1 MNTVLEVREPSAR
14 NLTTSQ
20 PDALQQLDSLST
32 APGGVARL
40 RELIRA
46 LAVQG
51 RLLGQS
57 EPRSADLPPDWTWK
71 RLGDLV
77 ASSEAGWS
85 PSCPEQPRREGRW
98 GILKVSA
105 VSWGEFDAAAN
116 KELPLEL
123 QPRPQYEVQHGDFLL
138 SRANTAELV
147 ARSVVVKN
155 PPPRLLLSDKII
167 RLKLKQEVDAEYLN
181 LVNNSSAA
189 RSHYQALASGTSAS
203 MKNVSREVVLALPV
217 PLPPLAEQ
225 TRIVTRVDE
234 LMRLCDALEEKG
246 RLEAE
251 QHARLLST
259 LLGTL
264 TDSATPEEL
273 AANWQRVAE
282 HFDLLLDR
290 PEAVDAL
297 EQTVLRLAVLGLLGP
312 QDPSEGSAQNLLG
325 PDAKAR
331 HDSNAEAP
339 QLPDGWA
346 WAYLGEV
353 ADARLGK
360 MLDKAKN
367 RGRPRPYLRN
377 TNVQWQRFELD
388 DVKHMNLDESELEE
402 FRLRSGDLLICE
414 GGEPGRCAIWQE
426 NETEMYFQKALHRVR
441 PHAGV
446 MAQYIAIALEADALS
461 GALSRYFTGATIKHF
476 VGQALDRY
484 SFPLPP
490 SGEQQRIVARVAELR
505 RLCAT
510 LRQRLQAQ
518 QATQSRLAEAL
529 VEQALSG

>member
-167 RLKLKQEVDAEYLN
+167 RLKLKQEVDA
-181 LVNNSSAA
+181 SARA
-189 RSHYQALASGTSAS
+189 HGY
-203 MKNVSREVVLALPV
+203 
-217 PLPPLAEQ
+217 
-225 TRIVTRVDE
+225 
-234 LMRLCDALEEKG
+234 
-246 RLEAE
+246 
-251 QHARLLST
+251 H
-259 LLGTL
+259 
-264 TDSATPEEL
+264 
-273 AANWQRVAE
+273 
-282 HFDLLLDR
+282 
-290 PEAVDAL
+290 
-297 EQTVLRLAVLGLLGP
+297 
-312 QDPSEGSAQNLLG
+312 
-325 PDAKAR
+325 
-331 HDSNAEAP
+331 
-339 QLPDGWA
+339 
-346 WAYLGEV
+346 
-353 ADARLGK
+353 
-360 MLDKAKN
+360 
-367 RGRPRPYLRN
+367 PY
-377 TNVQWQRFELD
+377 
-388 DVKHMNLDESELEE
+388 
-402 FRLRSGDLLICE
+402 
-414 GGEPGRCAIWQE
+414 A
-426 NETEMYFQKALHRVR
+426 
-441 PHAGV
+441 
-446 MAQYIAIALEADALS
+446 
-461 GALSRYFTGATIKHF
+461 F
-476 VGQALDRY
+476 V
-484 SFPLPP
+484 
-490 SGEQQRIVARVAELR
+490 
-505 RLCAT
+505 
-510 LRQRLQAQ
+510 
-518 QATQSRLAEAL
+518 
-529 VEQALSG
+529 